1 MGMFR
6 DMKESFQVLRS
17 DELKELKRKADAQ
30 PKPSMME
37 GIRAANEAMDQ
48 AQALQAGAAGPG
60 MMDPAGMA
68 ALYSGGIAGS
78 ATIDSVADTGMFVN
92 EAPVLELSMTVSIPG
107 REPYPVKHR
116 QLVSHAALARFQPG
130 SMLPVRVSQQDP
142 NQLMIG

>member
-6 DMKESFQVLRS
+6 DMKDAFGVIRS

-37 GIRAANEAMDQ
+37 GIRAANAAMDQ
-48 AQALQAGAAGPG
+48 AQMLQQGGAGT
-60 MMDPAGMA
+60 MDPAGA
-68 ALYSGGIAGS
+68 SALYSGGISGS
-78 ATIDSVADTGMFVN
+78 ATIDAVNDTGMFVN
-92 EAPVLELSMTVSIPG
+92 EAPVLALDMTVTLPG
-107 REPYPVKHR
+107 REPYKTTHK

-130 SMLPVRVSQQDP
+130 SVLPVRVSPQDP

>member
-30 PKPSMME
+30 PRPSMME
-37 GIRAANEAMDQ
+37 GIRAANDAMDMSQ
-48 AQALQAGAAGPG
+48 QMQAGAMG
-60 MMDPAGMA
+60 AGMA
-68 ALYSGGIAGS
+68 NPGAAGALYSGGIAGS
-78 ATIDSVADTGMFVN
+78 ATVNSVADTGVFVN
-92 EAPVLELSMTVSIPG
+92 QAPVLELTMTVMIPG
-107 REPYPVKHR
+107 REPYEVKHR

-130 SMLPVRVSQQDP
+130 STLPVKVSPQDN

>member
-30 PKPSMME
+30 PRPSMME
-37 GIRAANEAMDQ
+37 GVRAANEAMDM
-48 AQALQAGAAGPG
+48 AQAMQAGAMGAG
-60 MMDPAGMA
+60 MADPAGAA
-68 ALYSGGIAGS
+68 ALYAGGIAGS

-92 EAPVLELSMTVSIPG
+92 QAPVLELSMTVTIPG

-130 SMLPVRVSQQDP
+130 SVLPVKVSPQDN

>member
-30 PKPSMME
+30 PRPSMME
-37 GIRAANEAMDQ
+37 GIRTANEAMDA
-48 AQALQAGAAGPG
+48 AQASGMMNPGGAAA
-60 MMDPAGMA
+60 M
-68 ALYSGGIAGS
+68 YSGGVAGS
-78 ATIDSVADTGMFVN
+78 ATIDSVADTGVFIN
-92 EAPVLELSMTVSIPG
+92 EAPVLELSMTVTVPG
-107 REPYPVKHR
+107 RPPYPVNHR

-130 SMLPVRVSQQDP
+130 SVLPVRVSQQDP